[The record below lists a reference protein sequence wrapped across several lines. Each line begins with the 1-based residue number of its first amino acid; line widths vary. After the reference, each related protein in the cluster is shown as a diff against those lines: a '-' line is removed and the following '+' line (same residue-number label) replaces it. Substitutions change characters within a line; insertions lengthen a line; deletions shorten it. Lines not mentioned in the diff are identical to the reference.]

1 MSEKVSVIQVG
12 GSVEQAEQGNYQLD
26 TKAIFSEAWQYTLK
40 ARVSIMLGLC
50 FALFLGMI
58 VSYSAR
64 NYLGGMEVVFE
75 DPQAGMILNILVT
88 VVIWPF
94 LAGVEMMGVFHAVG
108 MKTHVGLVFSF
119 LKRGSWVAVCA
130 LLTSSLISIGF
141 QLLIFPGVF
150 LAVVLSLTIPLVV
163 EKQMTPMKAIVL
175 SVKALRFKWWQL
187 TSIYMLLIMCLLALL
202 FPVALLADSA
212 IAPLSIILFIF
223 GMTYLAPFYYNVKG
237 ILYREI
243 FGVKIA
249 TNTSNNSESNQSDNE
264 ENDNEHTAINKNGP
278 DDTFS
283 A

>member
-1 MSEKVSVIQVG
+1 MSDKISVIQIG
-12 GSVEQAEQGNYQLD
+12 GSVERAEQGDYQLD

-40 ARVSIMLGLC
+40 ARVSIMLGLA
-50 FALFLGMI
+50 FAIFLGML
-58 VSYSAR
+58 VSYIASD
-64 NYLGGMEVVFE
+64 YLGGMEAVIQ

-88 VVIWPF
+88 VIIWPF

-108 MKTHVGLVFSF
+108 MKTHVSLVFSF
-119 LKRGSWVAVCA
+119 LKRGSWVAICA

-141 QLLIFPGVF
+141 QLFIFPGIF

-187 TSIYMLLIMCLLALL
+187 TSIYMLLVICLLGLI
-202 FPVALLADSA
+202 FPIVMLVDTE
-212 IAPLSIILFIF
+212 IAPISIILFIF
-223 GMTYLAPFYYNVKG
+223 GMTYLAPLYYNVKG

-243 FGVKIA
+243 FGVQIA
-249 TNTSNNSESNQSDNE
+249 TNKPIEASNGQEEENSDN
-264 ENDNEHTAINKNGP
+264 NASINKDGP